1 VQFIDL
7 KRQYAQISDE
17 IGDEIARVLSHQT
30 FIQGPEVKLLEKELS
45 AFCGAAHTV
54 SCANGTDALQVALMG
69 MDVGPGSA
77 VFVPSFT
84 YTATAEAILLLGAR
98 PIFVDV
104 DSRTFNIDFDSLEDA
119 IIKVVKEGKYRPAA
133 IMTVDLF
140 GMPVDYA
147 RARALADK
155 HGLAFISDAAQGF
168 GASYKGQ
175 KIGSGLA
182 DVTTTSFFP
191 AKPLGCYGDGGAI
204 FVEDKE
210 LAARMRSIC
219 QHGKGEGKYDI
230 VRVGMNSRLDTMQ
243 AAILLAKLKIFQ
255 NELSLRNLAAIAYS
269 TALKDIVATPMMPDE
284 TEEFAWAQYT
294 VQIENREQVQA
305 YLKAQDIPTM
315 VYYPRPMHLQPAY
328 IDLGSGPGSLP
339 VSETL
344 AGSVLSLPMHPYLTA
359 NEINHVCDHLKH
371 AVSHA

>member
-1 VQFIDL
+1 
-7 KRQYAQISDE
+7 
-17 IGDEIARVLSHQT
+17 
-30 FIQGPEVKLLEKELS
+30 
-45 AFCGAAHTV
+45 
-54 SCANGTDALQVALMG
+54 MG
-69 MDVGPGSA
+69 MNVGPGSA

-119 IIKVVKEGKYRPAA
+119 IIKVVKEGKYRPAV

-155 HGLAFISDAAQGF
+155 YGLSFVSDAAQGF

-255 NELSLRNLAAIAYS
+255 NELSLRNMAAIAYS
-269 TALKDIVATPMMPDE
+269 EALKDIVATPVLPDG

-305 YLKAQDIPTM
+305 DLKAQGIPTM
-315 VYYPRPMHLQPAY
+315 IYYPRPMHLQPAY